1 MDDSFIPTVF
11 VVDDD
16 PSVRKAIQRLI
27 ESVGLRC
34 ATFGTAGDFLEQ
46 VSGEAAGCLV
56 LDIRMPGASGL
67 ELQRQLLAGGRDLPT
82 IFVSA
87 HANVPLTVQAMKAG
101 ALEVLTKPFN
111 DQALLDAVHQALEI
125 ARNRSVERRQT
136 QRIVDRYERLT
147 KREREVMALVAA
159 GKLNKQVAAELGTSE
174 RTVKVHRSRVMHKM
188 EATSL
193 ADLVE
198 KAHRLRAARSDG
210 PGQPSPSH

>member
-1 MDDSFIPTVF
+1 MDDAFLPTVF

-34 ATFGTAGDFLEQ
+34 LTFGTANDFLQQ
-46 VSGEAAGCLV
+46 VPADAPGCLV

-67 ELQRQLLAGGRDLPT
+67 DLQRTLLTGGRDLPT

-87 HANVPLTVQAMKAG
+87 HADVPLTVQAMKAG

-111 DQALLDAVHQALEI
+111 DQALLDAVHHALAI
-125 ARNRSVERRQT
+125 ARARSLERRET
-136 QRIVDRYERLT
+136 QWILESYETLT

-174 RTVKVHRSRVMHKM
+174 RTVKVHRSRVMLKM
-188 EATSL
+188 HATSL

-198 KAHRLRAARSDG
+198 KAHRLRAVRAGSAASTS
-210 PGQPSPSH
+210 Q

>member
-1 MDDSFIPTVF
+1 MDDSFSPTVF

-27 ESVGLRC
+27 ESVGLPC
-34 ATFGTAGDFLEQ
+34 ETFATAHDFLQQ
-46 VSGEAAGCLV
+46 VPTDASGCLV

-67 ELQRQLLAGGRDLPT
+67 ELQRVLVTGGRDLPT

-87 HANVPLTVQAMKAG
+87 HADVPLTVQAMKAG

-111 DQALLDAVHQALEI
+111 DQALLDAVQHALEI
-125 ARNRSVERRQT
+125 ARTRGLERRET
-136 QRIVDRYERLT
+136 QWLLESYETLT
-147 KREREVMALVAA
+147 PREREVMALVAA

-174 RTVKVHRSRVMHKM
+174 RTVKVHRSRVMLKM
-188 EATSL
+188 QATSL

-198 KAHRLRAARSDG
+198 KAHRLRAAR
-210 PGQPSPSH
+210 PGSLPLPS